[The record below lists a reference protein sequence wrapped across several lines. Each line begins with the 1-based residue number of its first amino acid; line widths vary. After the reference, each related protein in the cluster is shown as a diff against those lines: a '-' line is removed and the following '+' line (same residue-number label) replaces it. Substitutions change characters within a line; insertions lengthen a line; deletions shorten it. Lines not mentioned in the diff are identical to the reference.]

1 MATATA
7 TSTTAMAALP
17 AAGGARPRSL
27 LATGTALVCAGA
39 TTFMGALFAAA
50 LELRNQADVWP
61 PKNVKIDN
69 YLGNMLVITMLLSSL
84 SAAWA
89 VSAVKRS
96 ERRQGAAAF
105 GITIGFGVAMLNL
118 LWYSLARQ
126 HLALNS
132 SAYAGVV
139 GAICGVLAALV
150 LVGIGVVALTIF
162 RVMGEQV
169 NGAQPDQ
176 ARAAAWLWHYA
187 TFATIVAWFAV
198 IVLK

>member
-1 MATATA
+1 MATT
-7 TSTTAMAALP
+7 TISTTTMAALP
-17 AAGGARPRSL
+17 AAGGARPRNL

-61 PKNVKIDN
+61 PKGVKIDN

-118 LWYSLARQ
+118 LWYSLSRQ

-150 LVGIGVVALTIF
+150 LVGIGFVALTIF

-176 ARAAAWLWHYA
+176 ARAAAWMWHYA